1 MAEEREGYRLR
12 AVLVGGQLLG
22 RRGEHLQIAVAPWP
36 TTGDHADMLDAQIF
50 QRATT
55 VDELVD
61 RLFTLQRRAEVAL
74 DVLIGPPDIGAV
86 SLQHLE
92 LVADGLSAIG
102 DVEKA
107 AGIAGFGHEPQ
118 CAA

>member
-1 MAEEREGYRLR
+1 MPRSSNAR
-12 AVLVGGQLLG
+12 Q
-22 RRGEHLQIAVAPWP
+22 
-36 TTGDHADMLDAQIF
+36 
-50 QRATT
+50 T

-61 RLFTLQRRAEVAL
+61 RLIRLQRHAEGAL
-74 DVLIGPPDIGAV
+74 DVVIGPPDIGAV

-107 AGIAGFGHEPQ
+107 AGIAVSATSRNVRRSPAPPINTGGRTRGRGLAMGFSSR
-118 CAA
+118 